1 MIPAPVYGTGIIR
14 KEGTGG
20 LLLTDATRF
29 TGTLD
34 VRGGVVSV
42 EGATDDIAASDVGC
56 FRWTADSLAATHA
69 ENDPVISWMDSNNG
83 IVAMTNGNPAVE
95 RGNFIA
101 PVFKPDAYN
110 GHAALKFTRSSLA
123 VPMSANPLYGKKSCT
138 VVAVFKTD
146 SNGNY
151 HTVAYGNALLSVFP
165 GSTHSV
171 FGVGLVSDSGREG
184 GGSRFGVIRR
194 FGGDPDAS
202 HSTYASRSGVTLNDG
217 DIHAV
222 AVTLDEKKVTF
233 TVDADYTSTNYT
245 GTADLSP
252 IGYINKNWTDKKRGE
267 LLIGGHIVAND
278 SAVDGSAPFKGDLM
292 EIRVYTNRLFSAAEQ
307 RQITKKML
315 QVYDGS
321 AARMAKLESGA
332 NATGMGAPGAFSSWT
347 PNEPVAAD
355 ASWDADTIVA
365 ADGAQ
370 VSEWTSEDG
379 AKTASVPDGKSTPV
393 LVKNAINGHA
403 ALRFSSSAK
412 TALGVSAADSPISGS
427 RSFTA
432 ALVWRTETKGES
444 AALGHIYVAPGLIST
459 KQSSSKSAD
468 FSLTYRSGSAVMAGY
483 GHSAEDQ
490 SFLTRKPYRLND
502 GEAHISILS
511 CDGEGKTYKL
521 MTDGVFFEG
530 SLANVS
536 ERGAFDVMIGAYRA
550 DSTAV
555 SHFFTGDI
563 AAVKL
568 YGSALTKAQ
577 MRDLGEYWAKKYATQ
592 LLTGYRHSKETIR
605 ETGLG
610 ATNIIVAADAR
621 LSLPL
626 TDETPFTLA
635 PGARLSGAGSFMGS
649 YRFASGSQFDIT
661 DCAPASFDDLQ
672 MYGGSIVVDRANL
685 GTSTLHVRRLK
696 TEGVNIVSLEGADEL
711 PCKTVL
717 FTFDEADVA
726 ENTSWIVK
734 GAKTTLSSV
743 VIDADAG
750 CATLVTRR
758 GFVLSVR

>member
-1 MIPAPVYGTGIIR
+1 
-14 KEGTGG
+14 
-20 LLLTDATRF
+20 
-29 TGTLD
+29 
-34 VRGGVVSV
+34 
-42 EGATDDIAASDVGC
+42 
-56 FRWTADSLAATHA
+56 
-69 ENDPVISWMDSNNG
+69 
-83 IVAMTNGNPAVE
+83 
-95 RGNFIA
+95 
-101 PVFKPDAYN
+101 
-110 GHAALKFTRSSLA
+110 
-123 VPMSANPLYGKKSCT
+123 
-138 VVAVFKTD
+138 
-146 SNGNY
+146 
-151 HTVAYGNALLSVFP
+151 
-165 GSTHSV
+165 
-171 FGVGLVSDSGREG
+171 
-184 GGSRFGVIRR
+184 
-194 FGGDPDAS
+194 
-202 HSTYASRSGVTLNDG
+202 
-217 DIHAV
+217 
-222 AVTLDEKKVTF
+222 
-233 TVDADYTSTNYT
+233 
-245 GTADLSP
+245 
-252 IGYINKNWTDKKRGE
+252 
-267 LLIGGHIVAND
+267 GGHIVAND

-321 AARMAKLESGA
+321 ATRMAKLESGA

-347 PNEPVAAD
+347 PNEPVTAD

-536 ERGAFDVMIGAYRA
+536 ERGAFDVMIGAFKA
-550 DSTAV
+550 GS
-555 SHFFTGDI
+555 SSSSEFFTGDI

-610 ATNIIVAADAR
+610 ATNIVVAADAR

-649 YRFASGSQFDIT
+649 YRFAAGSVFDLA
-661 DCAPASFDDLQ
+661 DGAPESFDDLQ
-672 MYGGSIVVDRANL
+672 MYGGSIVFDRANL
-685 GTSTLHVRRLK
+685 GKSTLHVRRLK
-696 TEGVNIVSLEGADEL
+696 VEGVNTVSIEGAEEL
-711 PCKTVL
+711 PYKTVL
-717 FTFDEADVA
+717 FTFDESDVPEDA
-726 ENTSWIVK
+726 NWIVN